1 MLEIERHI
9 ERLLLDSD
17 CLIVPG
23 LGGFVVHHSCAIFN
37 SKRNTFSPPK
47 RILGFDNRLSMS
59 DSVLAQSIVDHSD
72 LSIPEAMRSIEQDV
86 DELRRRIEET
96 GKYTISGIGT
106 LRKSAEVAK
115 SYDFTPCST
124 SFVSPAL
131 YGLSD
136 IEAEMLQT
144 ECQEESVPVFEAET
158 EQLPSGKKHIS
169 VNIPENL
176 LHQICAVGVAL
187 LIFVLFPSQVGKNTK
202 QILSQ
207 YAVDTDMLYRI
218 MPNETKGGMQS
229 TSLVSAKLEGGEK
242 PEIGCASVKEKDE
255 QVKCNPVYTIV
266 LASRVTRKNAEVYV
280 EELHK
285 KGLADASVYVKDG
298 KAKVIYKHYNSK
310 ADAYAALNDLGKQAE
325 FEGCW
330 ITEIYE

>member
-9 ERLLLDSD
+9 ARLLLDSD

-23 LGGFVVHHSCAIFN
+23 LGGFVVHHSCAVFN

-47 RILGFDNRLSMS
+47 RVLGFDNRLSMS
-59 DSVLAQSIVDHSD
+59 DSILAQSIVDHSD

-86 DELRRRIEET
+86 DELRRKIEEA
-96 GKYTISGIGT
+96 GKYTIGGIGT
-106 LRKSAEVAK
+106 LRKSASVANF
-115 SYDFTPCST
+115 YEFTPCST
-124 SFVSPAL
+124 SFVSPGL

-144 ECQEESVPVFEAET
+144 AIAEEPVPVLETET
-158 EQLPSGKKHIS
+158 EQLPSAKRHIS

-176 LHQICAVGVAL
+176 LHQICAAAVAL
-187 LIFVLFPSQVGKNTK
+187 LIFILFPSQVGHNTK
-202 QILSQ
+202 QLLSQ

-218 MPNETKGGMQS
+218 MPKETVGDMQS
-229 TSLVSAKLEGGEK
+229 ASLVSAKLEGGEK
-242 PEIGCASVKEKDE
+242 ADGTLLNVKGKDE
-255 QVKCNPVYTIV
+255 TVKRNPVYTIV
-266 LASRVTRKNAEVYV
+266 LASRVTRKNAEAYV
-280 EELHK
+280 QELHK
-285 KGLADASVYVKDG
+285 KGFEDASVYVRDG
-298 KAKVIYKHYNSK
+298 KAKVIYKHFQSQ
-310 ADAYAALNDLGKQAE
+310 ADAYSALNALDKQAG

>member
-9 ERLLLDSD
+9 ARLLLDND

-23 LGGFVVHHSCAIFN
+23 LGGFVVHHSCAVFN
-37 SKRNTFSPPK
+37 SRNNMFSPPE

-106 LRKSAEVAK
+106 LRKSAVVAK
-115 SYDFTPCST
+115 SYDFTPCSS
-124 SFVSPAL
+124 SFVSPGL

-144 ECQEESVPVFEAET
+144 EKVEAPVPVLEAET
-158 EQLPSGKKHIS
+158 EPLPSDKRRIS
-169 VNIPENL
+169 VSIPENL
-176 LHQICAVGVAL
+176 LHQMCAVVVAL
-187 LIFVLFPSQVGKNTK
+187 AIFILFPSQVGNNTK
-202 QILSQ
+202 RVLSQ

-218 MPNETKGGMQS
+218 MPQETTGNMQS
-229 TSLVSAKLEGGEK
+229 ASLVPVKTGDMGKTEDNR
-242 PEIGCASVKEKDE
+242 ISVKEKDE
-255 QVKCNPVYTIV
+255 DVKHNSVYAIV
-266 LASRVTRKNAEVYV
+266 LASRVTRKNAEAYV

-285 KGLADASVYVKDG
+285 KGLVDASVYVNDG
-298 KAKVIYKHYNSK
+298 KAKVIYKRYQSK
-310 ADAYAALNDLGKQAE
+310 ADAHSALNVLGKQSE
-325 FEGCW
+325 FAGCW
-330 ITEIYE
+330 ITEINE